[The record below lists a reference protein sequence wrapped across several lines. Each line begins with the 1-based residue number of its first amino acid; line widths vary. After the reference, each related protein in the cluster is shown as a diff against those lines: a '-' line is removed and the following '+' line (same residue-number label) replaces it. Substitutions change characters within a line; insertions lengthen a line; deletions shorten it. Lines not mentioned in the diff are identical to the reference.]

1 MFASRACY
9 VHQLGAPA
17 VLPAGLAALAMTV
30 RARLQSSSIDPSIPL
45 RRTASRTG
53 ICAPS
58 ARMRFPPAW
67 CLLH

>member
-17 VLPAGLAALAMTV
+17 VLPAGLAALAMMV
-30 RARLQSSSIDPSIPL
+30 RARLQSSSSDPSIHPSGSVRRLPGCDSPL
-45 RRTASRTG
+45 
-53 ICAPS
+53 
-58 ARMRFPPAW
+58 AW